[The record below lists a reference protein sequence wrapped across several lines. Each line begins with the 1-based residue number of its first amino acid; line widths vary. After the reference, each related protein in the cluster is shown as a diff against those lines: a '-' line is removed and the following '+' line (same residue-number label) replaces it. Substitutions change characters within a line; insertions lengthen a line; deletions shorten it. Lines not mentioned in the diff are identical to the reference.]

1 MGGSINIKNRE
12 SLSMTDVSE
21 VLSFDEDFITVMTA
35 DGKVE
40 IEGSGLKILNMS
52 SDSGDMQLT
61 GRIDGVYYS
70 VKPTKKKLFG
80 ASK

>member
-1 MGGSINIKNRE
+1 MGGSISIKNRE
-12 SLSMTDVSE
+12 SLSMTEVSE
-21 VLSFDEDFITVMTA
+21 VLSFDEDFITVMTV

-52 SDSGDMQLT
+52 SDSGDMLLT

-70 VKPTKKKLFG
+70 AKPTKKKLFG
-80 ASK
+80 VSK